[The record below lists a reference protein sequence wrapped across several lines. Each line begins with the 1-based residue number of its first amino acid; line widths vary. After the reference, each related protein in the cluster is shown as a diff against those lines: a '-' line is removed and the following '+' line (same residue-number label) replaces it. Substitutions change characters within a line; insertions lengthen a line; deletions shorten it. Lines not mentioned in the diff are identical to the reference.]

1 MKHLKAKIKTFK
13 TFLLKLTCT
22 LAYTTMLVILDNH
35 RKSLRTVGVY
45 DLSDLDSESGI
56 ESSEE

>member
-1 MKHLKAKIKTFK
+1 MKHLKAKIKILET
-13 TFLLKLTCT
+13 LLLRLTCS
-22 LAYTTMLVILDNH
+22 LAYTTMLVILDNY

-56 ESSEE
+56 ESS

>member
-1 MKHLKAKIKTFK
+1 MKLPKAKSKIIETL
-13 TFLLKLTCT
+13 LLKLTCT

-35 RKSLRTVGVY
+35 RKSLRTEGVF

-56 ESSEE
+56 ESS